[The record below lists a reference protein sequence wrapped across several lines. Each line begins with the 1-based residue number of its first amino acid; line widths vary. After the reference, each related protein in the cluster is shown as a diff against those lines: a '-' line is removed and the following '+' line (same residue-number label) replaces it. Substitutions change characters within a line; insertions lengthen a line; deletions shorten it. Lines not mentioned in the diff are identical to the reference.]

1 MNIDECYLNEMY
13 DTFSREEIRLL
24 NDLKSDKEPTKKK
37 EAEVHKQIKL
47 LNSLMVTTLKYRSL
61 KKELQGNIFSS

>member
-1 MNIDECYLNEMY
+1 MNIDERYLNDLY
-13 DTFSREEIRLL
+13 DTFSREELRLL

-37 EAEVHKQIKL
+37 ETEVHKQIKL

-61 KKELQGNIFSS
+61 KKEIQGNIFST